1 MLGKV
6 LKLIK
11 KDEPIRKGN
20 SPIFH
25 LVVGKKPYVRLYVA
39 EKWGD
44 KFLYYFGTSQ
54 SFIPISSSVCFF
66 VPKVLDVEKITRII
80 EKNRVEVLA
89 LEEKFIPILGNGS
102 VGNVINSLED
112 LIVISTSER
121 IKDDFHFD
129 YVHKVIV
136 KESMSR
142 T

>member
-11 KDEPIRKGN
+11 KDEPVKQSSG
-20 SPIFH
+20 PIFH
-25 LVVGKKPYVRLYVA
+25 LVVGTKPYVQLYVA

-66 VPKVLDVEKITRII
+66 VPKVLDIEKIMYII
-80 EKNRVEVLA
+80 EKNRIESLA

-102 VGNVINSLED
+102 FGNAINSLED
-112 LIVISTSER
+112 LIIVSTSEK
-121 IKDDFHFD
+121 IKDDFHFN
-129 YVHKVIV
+129 YIHRITV
-136 KESMSR
+136 KESVSR
-142 T
+142 A